1 MLGLRKQ
8 KGQPVSRPLPQSARA
23 YAAIASQTSDI
34 CLTWR
39 WSVPQQPRPKQILL
53 YRDFVQAIFGGK

>member
-1 MLGLRKQ
+1 
-8 KGQPVSRPLPQSARA
+8 LPQSARA

-34 CLTWR
+34 CPTWR
-39 WSVPQQPRPKQILL
+39 WSVPRQPPRQMLL